1 MWNLIFGYLHGRLVE
16 KENLHKFG
24 FVEPSF
30 ILQPG
35 AAGASVDELAVEVAN
50 RFQFASKG
58 VLLFVP
64 YNIR

>member
-1 MWNLIFGYLHGRLVE
+1 ME

>member
-1 MWNLIFGYLHGRLVE
+1 MFR
-16 KENLHKFG
+16 
-24 FVEPSF
+24 FVEASF

-35 AAGASVDELAVEVAN
+35 AVSASVDEQAVTVAN
-50 RFQFASKG
+50 RFQSAPKG